1 MTTTHEGLKGKTVL
15 LTGASRGIGADAA
28 VWLAGKGASVI
39 CVARTLDEGTHPL
52 EGSLSTTID
61 RIERDGGDAIALT
74 ANLADPDA
82 YAPLVEEAL
91 AWRGRVDALINNAA
105 IGIFGDLDSISA
117 KLWRLSWQIN
127 CDAPFHL
134 SNLLLPHMSE
144 RGSGRIVNVSSNSA
158 VGPGSGPWTADEA
171 PVGDTAYGAQKAA
184 IERLTQGFAQEVVG
198 RGIGV
203 AALAPSQIVP
213 TPGAVMNEHVTGE
226 DDPLAEP
233 SRYMAEA
240 MGILLTLPLDRM
252 AGRVVYSQQLL
263 IESGILDSGA
273 GLGADPEVPVSGFS
287 RM

>member
-1 MTTTHEGLKGKTVL
+1 MTDQYENLEGLTVM

-28 VWLAGKGASVI
+28 VWLAERGAAVI
-39 CVARTLDEGTHPL
+39 CIARTLDEGSHPL
-52 EGSLSTTID
+52 GGSLSTTVE
-61 RIERDGGDAIALT
+61 RIKADGGQAIART
-74 ANLADPDA
+74 ANLADPDS
-82 YAPLVEEAL
+82 YSRLVEESL
-91 AWRGRVDALINNAA
+91 AWNGRVDALINNAA
-105 IGIFGDLDSISA
+105 VGIFGELSSISP

-127 CDAPFHL
+127 CDAPFIL

-144 RGSGRIVNVSSNSA
+144 RGSGRVVNISSASA
-158 VGPGSGPWTADEA
+158 VGPGSGPWPSGEA

-184 IERLTQGFAQEVVG
+184 IERLTQGFAQEIVKTGV
-198 RGIGV
+198 GV

-240 MGILLTLPLDRM
+240 MAILLTMPLDEM

-263 IESGILDSGA
+263 LERGVLETGA